1 MHVHKKKKNT
11 LWPLFMDGVQLPQ
24 GYSHFKEGVYFYHSV
39 PRNTFCLNFL
49 SYPYNL
55 PNPCSLPG
63 SSAINLNWTLKH
75 IILEIFEMKFLKLV
89 SSYYC
94 LTKTLIKSVHTKV
107 VCISQNMLGY
117 SFAVKSSNYHI
128 SDKSKIHMKNNRLNY
143 F

>member
-1 MHVHKKKKNT
+1 MLLINLEHLINILVSFFGYNLFPKYMNTCKN
-11 LWPLFMDGVQLPQ
+11 L
-24 GYSHFKEGVYFYHSV
+24 
-39 PRNTFCLNFL
+39 RNLIEDCACTFCLNFL
-49 SYPYNL
+49 SYPCNL